1 MKTSRV
7 KLVFISFLIGVLLTQ
22 TFQLPFIGILS
33 LIIASPI
40 LFTGV
45 FPELASN
52 SSHVEYSFA
61 WMTFKTMRPWYI
73 FVTYFFILQNIPY
86 QLFPRFFADMYNSKP
101 AKIIFVFLCS
111 FFLFIKLV
119 NGFNSWFY

>member
-1 MKTSRV
+1 MNRI
-7 KLVFISFLIGVLLTQ
+7 KLLIISFLIGVLLTQ
-22 TFQLPFIGILS
+22 TFQIPFIGTLS
-33 LIIASPI
+33 LVIASPI

-52 SSHVEYSFA
+52 SAHVEYSFA

-86 QLFPRFFADMYNSKP
+86 QLFPRFFANLYNSKP
-101 AKIIFVFLCS
+101 AKIIFA
-111 FFLFIKLV
+111 FLFSCLIFIKIV
-119 NGFNSWFY
+119 NKFNSWFY